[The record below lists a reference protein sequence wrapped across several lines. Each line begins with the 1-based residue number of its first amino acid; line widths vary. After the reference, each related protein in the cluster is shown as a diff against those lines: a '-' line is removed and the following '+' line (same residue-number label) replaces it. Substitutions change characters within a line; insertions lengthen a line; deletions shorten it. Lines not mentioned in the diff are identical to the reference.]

1 MNCSYTFSLELNI
14 ENPELIVQ
22 IYTPFY
28 KAKKNPTI
36 SLYFK
41 FSMKQKLIL
50 SYFKLGKS
58 SYVFDNNEYFRGI
71 VRWFSS

>member
-28 KAKKNPTI
+28 KAKKKNNH
-36 SLYFK
+36 F
-41 FSMKQKLIL
+41 FIL
-50 SYFKLGKS
+50 QIL
-58 SYVFDNNEYFRGI
+58 NEAETDF
-71 VRWFSS
+71 VSF